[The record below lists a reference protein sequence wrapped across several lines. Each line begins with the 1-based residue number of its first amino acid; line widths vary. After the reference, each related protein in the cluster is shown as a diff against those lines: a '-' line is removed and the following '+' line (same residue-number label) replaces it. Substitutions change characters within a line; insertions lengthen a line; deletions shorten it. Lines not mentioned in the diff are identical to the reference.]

1 MRLWMEARVCT
12 SRTVRKEGLGH
23 APVCPEQSP
32 DLVQRLEN
40 SSRSSSLGYLSLG
53 GQGPAGHPG

>member
-1 MRLWMEARVCT
+1 MEARVCT
-12 SRTVRKEGLGH
+12 SRTVRKEGT
-23 APVCPEQSP
+23 VCPEQSP

-40 SSRSSSLGYLSLG
+40 SSRSSSLRYLSLS